1 MLPIHCLDQF
11 FAVYPLISSPWY
23 GSGSFFTYEVN
34 QPLPSKSQFL
44 QSLWYTRPNVL
55 LDRCMIYQPHV
66 FGGRIYQGIRL
77 SFRHCPNHTV
87 GISILL
93 QYTLIIIFF
102 LQLQPSS
109 QTPQTSCR
117 RVVTASKWYNT
128 LYYLLNNTDIQSLK
142 STSLF
147 GSSVV
152 VYQIGIICNFQC
164 TVVSAVVGIC
174 GSIGF
179 GIVQYY

>member
-1 MLPIHCLDQF
+1 MSPLCNDYHMNNNNRIGILPIHCLNQF
-11 FAVYPLISSPWY
+11 FTVYPFMNSPRY

-55 LDRCMIYQPHV
+55 FHMCMIYHLHV

-77 SFRHCPNHTV
+77 SCRHCPNHTV

-93 QYTLIIIFF
+93 HVHLIIINF

-117 RVVTASKWYNT
+117 RVCDGK
-128 LYYLLNNTDIQSLK
+128 
-142 STSLF
+142 
-147 GSSVV
+147 
-152 VYQIGIICNFQC
+152 
-164 TVVSAVVGIC
+164 
-174 GSIGF
+174 
-179 GIVQYY
+179 